1 MPSVYLDHNAT
12 TPLHPAVLE
21 AMMPYLTTHFG
32 NASSIH
38 WAGRAAARG
47 VAAAREAVAHFL
59 GAAPPEIVFT
69 SGGSESD
76 NLAIFGAIGPDLSG
90 SPIECVTTTVEHP
103 AVLEPFSTLEAR
115 GIRVR
120 RIGVDRSGML
130 DLDALQ
136 GGIVPGRTRLVSVMF
151 ANNETGTIF
160 PIERIAEIV
169 KAAGALFHCDAV
181 QAAGR
186 IPIDL
191 RKIPIDLL
199 SLSAHKMYGPKGVG
213 ALFVR
218 KGVKLAPLLRGGGQE
233 RKRRAGTENTAGIV
247 GFGRACTLAAE
258 EMTRESERL
267 RGLTA
272 TFEAA
277 LRARIPGV
285 AVNTHPT
292 ARLPNTLNVSFEGA
306 DGESLL
312 FNLDLAGIAASSGS
326 ACSSGSLSPSHVLR
340 AMGLPEGRVGSA
352 IRFSLGRGNTLE
364 EIEYTV
370 ARLEEIVARVRAVA
384 SSAEGGARE
393 TRPFEEVP

>member
-352 IRFSLGRGNTLE
+352 IRFSL
-364 EIEYTV
+364 
-370 ARLEEIVARVRAVA
+370 
-384 SSAEGGARE
+384 
-393 TRPFEEVP
+393 